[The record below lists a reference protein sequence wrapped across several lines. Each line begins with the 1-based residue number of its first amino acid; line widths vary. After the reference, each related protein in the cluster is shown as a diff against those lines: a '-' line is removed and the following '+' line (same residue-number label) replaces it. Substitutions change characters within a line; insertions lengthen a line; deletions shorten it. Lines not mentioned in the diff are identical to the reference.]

1 MKIYRLILI
10 PLVLLSFEAFALRAF
25 FDYKVFNHPVDGPYV
40 ECITSFDGPTFQ
52 LGAADSGLYMAKAEL
67 VIIITRLDQIVDFR
81 KLNINGPLVS
91 SGDAQDF
98 MSLERFLLPNGI
110 YDVELEIKDLVKGG
124 DAEVF
129 TQKIEINNR
138 STGIFVSDIEF
149 ISAYRKSEEQNA
161 FSKAGYD
168 MIPYVSGYFP
178 SEANNLVFYSEIY
191 RTNETFGEG
200 EPFVYTLCIL
210 DADNNEIE
218 TCKKVKRE
226 KAAAIVPMIQT
237 VSIAEL
243 KTGEYKLRIEVRNRE
258 NVIVYSKERNFSRS
272 KVAPMEPV
280 LIVADDVAVAG
291 SFAAKYTDREQ
302 LYKLIE
308 AHLPIAQGLDRITI
322 NNQLKEADLTMLQS
336 FLYTFW
342 LRKDQ
347 SNPEAAWKAY
357 EKQINEVNVAFGN
370 GKKPGWKTD
379 RGRVYLQYGPPNT
392 RAIRH
397 NETNYFPFE
406 IWHYYETND
415 KLHDRRFL
423 FYSTDLTLD
432 MELLH
437 SDVPNEIKN
446 HQWRELV
453 RSRPT
458 ALNMGDASRLNSEQN
473 RDPFSRDELENLWY
487 TPY

>member
-1 MKIYRLILI
+1 MKFKGLLLLQ
-10 PLVLLSFEAFALRAF
+10 LVLLASQGFALRAF
-25 FDYKVFNHPVDGPYV
+25 FDYKVFHHPADGPYV
-40 ECITSFDGPTFQ
+40 ECITSFDGTTFQ
-52 LGAADSGLYMAKAEL
+52 LGAADSGLFMSKAEL
-67 VIIITRLDQIVDFR
+67 TIIVSKLGEIVDFR
-81 KLNINGPLVS
+81 KININGPLVPAS
-91 SGDAQDF
+91 QPQDF

-110 YDVELEIKDLVKGG
+110 YDVELEIKDLLSNGNT
-124 DAEVF
+124 EMLY
-129 TQKIEINNR
+129 QKMEINNR
-138 STGIFVSDIEF
+138 STGIFISDIEF
-149 ISAYRKSEEQNA
+149 VSAYRKSEDHNA

-168 MIPYVSGYFP
+168 IIPYVSGYFP
-178 SEANNLVFYSEIY
+178 SDANNIIFYAEIY
-191 RTNETFGEG
+191 KTSEAFGEG
-200 EPFVYTLCIL
+200 QPFVYTLCVL

-226 KAAAIVPMIQT
+226 KSALVVPLIQT
-237 VSIAEL
+237 ISIAEL
-243 KTGEYKLRIEVRNRE
+243 KTGEYKLRIEIRNKE
-258 NVIVYSKERNFSRS
+258 NIVVNSKERNFSRS
-272 KVAPMEPV
+272 KVSEMPSSE
-280 LIVADDVAVAG
+280 IVHTDAEVAG
-291 SFAAKYTDREQ
+291 SFAAKYTDRDQ
-302 LYKLIE
+302 LFKLIE

-322 NNQLKEADLTMLQS
+322 NNQLRDADLPMLQS

-342 LRKDQ
+342 VRKDRA
-347 SNPEAAWKAY
+347 NPEGAWRAY
-357 EKQINEVNVAFGN
+357 EKQIQEADAAFGN

-423 FYSTDLTLD
+423 FYSTDLTMD

-446 HQWRELV
+446 HQWREMV

-458 ALNMGDASRLNSEQN
+458 ALNMGDASRLNMEQN
-473 RDPFSRDELENLWY
+473 KDPFSRDELENLWF